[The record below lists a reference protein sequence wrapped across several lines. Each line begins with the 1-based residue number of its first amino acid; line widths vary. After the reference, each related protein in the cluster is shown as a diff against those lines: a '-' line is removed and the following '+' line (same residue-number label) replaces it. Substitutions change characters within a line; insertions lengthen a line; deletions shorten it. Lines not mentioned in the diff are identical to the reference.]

1 MFRPLCKTVN
11 GGVCKFPFSFHN
23 ETFSACTDF
32 WHHGSW
38 CATIV
43 DSFGQVQAVGQCGEH
58 CDFVPF
64 VNPAHPSTSQSE
76 SHAMSSQ
83 THDAVSSPTAIS
95 SSSASSSSSDVSS
108 SPVSS
113 ASSQPDGQSS
123 PPIASSST
131 SSQPDHESS
140 SSVSASASSE
150 DAVSSSSDSTAESSA
165 TASTDDTTSEDGSA
179 SSAPQ
184 ATDISSLG
192 REFTGA
198 APSACLTTSGPDPG
212 RQCQFPFTYMGRTYA
227 GCTYSFGIPQSWCST
242 ATSEAGDYI
251 PGSWGYCSHP
261 CPVHHDASKECL
273 TVGGPAAGELC
284 VFPFVSKGKFHWGCT
299 RLGLF

>member
-64 VNPAHPSTSQSE
+64 VNPAPPSTSQSE

-83 THDAVSSPTAIS
+83 THDADSSPTTPS
-95 SSSASSSSSDVSS
+95 PSSASSSSSDVSS

-131 SSQPDHESS
+131 SSQTVDESS
-140 SSVSASASSE
+140 SSVSASAPSE
-150 DAVSSSSDSTAESSA
+150 DADSDSTAESFA
-165 TASTDDTTSEDGSA
+165 TASTDDTTSEDGLA

-198 APSACLTTSGPDPG
+198 APSACLTASGPDPG

-251 PGSWGYCSHP
+251 PGSWGYCSQP

-299 RLGLF
+299 RLGHILLI